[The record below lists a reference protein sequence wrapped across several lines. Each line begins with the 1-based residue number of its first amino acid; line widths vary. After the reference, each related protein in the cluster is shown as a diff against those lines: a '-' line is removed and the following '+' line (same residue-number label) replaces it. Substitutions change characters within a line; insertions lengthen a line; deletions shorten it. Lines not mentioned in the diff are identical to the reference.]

1 MTTNTDQRTS
11 APGTDQRPQPRIA
24 AGPLGRALYLSDL
37 VRWLMRKH
45 EATRAQVVNEHLCP
59 VLLEH
64 GPALYGVWDSG
75 DATALSG
82 MEWFR
87 SGSGNCE
94 VQQTGRP
101 HMLSRGIGY
110 PVNPRPKTPSL
121 GHGLEGAVAWLR
133 GFWGNVN
140 NSDAVTLDDWKR
152 SVAARMAVSE
162 ADARRCWGWEAD
174 AEAEGAAAEPASVFP
189 LADWAALVAYRKANA
204 KGDKGP
210 DWSLGNQIDIG
221 KGELKRRQDAG
232 ATESDALNAMGVDLG
247 LKATSGRTVLKRAL
261 FGERKRGKA
270 AQGQQSQ
277 PLPSTAVRSGK
288 KVA

>member
-75 DATALSG
+75 DTTALSD

-94 VQQTGRP
+94 VQQTERP
-101 HMLSRGIGY
+101 RMLSRGIGY
-110 PVNPRPKTPSL
+110 PVNSRPKTPSL
-121 GHGLEGAVAWLR
+121 GRGLEGAVAWLR

-140 NSDAVTLDDWKR
+140 SSDAVTLDDWKR
-152 SVAARMAVSE
+152 AVAARMAVSE
-162 ADARRCWGWEAD
+162 ADARRCWGWGAD

-189 LADWAALVAYRKANA
+189 LADSAALVAYRKDRKTELVANGKPRQGVAWKTSDPADNQLQVLHRWHEALGGNEDAAGQIA
-204 KGDKGP
+204 KALGCTRQAVNAALVKDYDKG
-210 DWSLGNQIDIG
+210 
-221 KGELKRRQDAG
+221 QDAMNTV
-232 ATESDALNAMGVDLG
+232 AQSLSA
-247 LKATSGRTVLKRAL
+247 SG
-261 FGERKRGKA
+261 
-270 AQGQQSQ
+270 
-277 PLPSTAVRSGK
+277 
-288 KVA
+288 